1 MTVMNIVVVDR
12 FFDISTEFKQLL
24 MQLRQLSDP
33 TTPEISM
40 NTVLSSAPRGA
51 SVDAPTSI
59 REFLAFELGDEE
71 YGVDILRVQEI
82 RSYEQ
87 PTRMVNAPEHI
98 LGVVNLR
105 GVIVPIV
112 DMRIQFGLR
121 EVKYDDFTV
130 VIVLNIG
137 HKVVGM
143 VVDAVSDV
151 ITLTPEQLRPAPDIA
166 GTIDSSAVL
175 ALGTVN
181 DRMLI
186 LLDIEKVMGTAD
198 TGLIAQAA

>member
-1 MTVMNIVVVDR
+1 
-12 FFDISTEFKQLL
+12 
-24 MQLRQLSDP
+24 
-33 TTPEISM
+33 M
-40 NTVLSSAPRGA
+40 NTVLNSAPRGV
-51 SVDAPTSI
+51 SDDAPTSI
-59 REFLAFELGDEE
+59 REFLAFKLGDEE

-82 RSYEQ
+82 RSFEQ
-87 PTRMVNAPEHI
+87 PTRMVNAPEHM

-105 GVIVPIV
+105 GVIVPII

-137 HKVVGM
+137 NKVLGM

-151 ITLTPEQLRPAPDIA
+151 ITLTPEQLRPAPEISGA
-166 GTIDSSAVL
+166 IDSSAVL

-186 LLDIEKVMGTAD
+186 LLDIEKVMGSSD
-198 TGLIAQAA
+198 TELIAQAA

>member
-1 MTVMNIVVVDR
+1 M
-12 FFDISTEFKQLL
+12 S
-24 MQLRQLSDP
+24 
-33 TTPEISM
+33 
-40 NTVLSSAPRGA
+40 TVLNHAQQDKHA
-51 SVDAPTSI
+51 EAPTPI
-59 REFLAFELGDEE
+59 REFLAFKLGKEE

-82 RSYEQ
+82 RSFEA
-87 PTRMVNAPEHI
+87 PTRMVNAPAHI

-105 GVIVPIV
+105 GVIVPII
-112 DMRIQFGLR
+112 DMRMQFGLND
-121 EVKYDDFTV
+121 VTYDSFTA

-151 ITLTPEQLRPAPDIA
+151 ITLTPEQLRAAPEISGA
-166 GTIDSSAVL
+166 IDSSAVL

-186 LLDIEKVMGTAD
+186 LLDIERVLVASSV
-198 TGLIAQAA
+198 Q